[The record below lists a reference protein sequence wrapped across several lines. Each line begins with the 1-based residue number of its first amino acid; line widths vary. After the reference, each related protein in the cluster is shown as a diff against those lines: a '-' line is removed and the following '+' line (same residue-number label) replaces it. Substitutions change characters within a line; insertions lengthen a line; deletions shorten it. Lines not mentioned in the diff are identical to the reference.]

1 MNSRNV
7 PSEATDHQTQ
17 LANTSTGAEYIQ
29 QLVSNSYKQNSAIT
43 RETALTELVALHET
57 AETDEIAQV
66 IRHTFLSLLK
76 DEPNLL
82 NQEIFANFLA
92 DKVEPDDFLE
102 LEWEEVEH
110 IIPFFEALYSFR
122 FNNHNAA
129 DRIQK
134 HLQNLLRHA
143 LLQFEQSG
151 QKEKMFQLLRLAP
164 THIIMAD
171 AELRYLHHRAYTYE
185 MRRVQ
190 RHRRALHIYLVIQAI
205 FVLVIFPILFINVEN
220 RRLQRLVEDLTDVE
234 LGDEGYQPLTYSE
247 AVYWSIITASSIGYG
262 DITPRTTTG
271 RIIAAILGTIG
282 VVTVGIFAG
291 LVLDWLSP
299 RRID

>member
-7 PSEATDHQTQ
+7 PSEAKDHQTQ

-57 AETDEIAQV
+57 AETDEIAQD

-76 DEPNLL
+76 EEPKLL

-102 LEWEEVEH
+102 LEWEAV
-110 IIPFFEALYSFR
+110 
-122 FNNHNAA
+122 
-129 DRIQK
+129 
-134 HLQNLLRHA
+134 
-143 LLQFEQSG
+143 
-151 QKEKMFQLLRLAP
+151 
-164 THIIMAD
+164 
-171 AELRYLHHRAYTYE
+171 
-185 MRRVQ
+185 
-190 RHRRALHIYLVIQAI
+190 
-205 FVLVIFPILFINVEN
+205 ILFINAEN

-247 AVYWSIITASSIGYG
+247 AIYWSIITASSTGYG